1 MSIYLSS
8 LLRVLFCSVLS
19 SLNKR
24 TGAPYS
30 GQSRDSFF
38 LDVIHIKCPPPES
51 LWRDPRQRQ
60 SGGADQLVAHQP
72 DDFAKWEWHGS
83 GVTGG
88 VGGIARTEASALVYE
103 AYCCQGVL
111 VMAQA
116 IEARDRLVFVWPD
129 LVTRSKRRW
138 EAHQVRGG
146 GEGRGGGSMRVS
158 LPNGCARV
166 FCLVLFCFLP
176 PLERMEGRLA
186 TRVDC
191 VDCGC
196 GVAFSPRG
204 TGGTAS
210 VLVSVF
216 RLGEDGDCSSLS

>member
-1 MSIYLSS
+1 NIDLFDLGEGNQTTQKVMYFNLRKAAAKFCRWADSPLLPLRACSRIPKEFQVVSLDLVDPSESKGISLVAVSNLGMRFYLS
-8 LLRVLFCSVLS
+8 C
-19 SLNKR
+19 
-24 TGAPYS
+24 GHS

-60 SGGADQLVAHQP
+60 SGGADQLVAQP
-72 DDFAKWEWHGS
+72 PDEFAKWEWHGS

-138 EAHQVRGG
+138 EAHQ
-146 GEGRGGGSMRVS
+146 GEHPSMREAVS
-158 LPNGCARV
+158 DGEVSSRSTLG
-166 FCLVLFCFLP
+166 
-176 PLERMEGRLA
+176 MGR
-186 TRVDC
+186 
-191 VDCGC
+191 
-196 GVAFSPRG
+196 
-204 TGGTAS
+204 
-210 VLVSVF
+210 
-216 RLGEDGDCSSLS
+216 